1 MSQAFARPNTL
12 DQGLGEDPY
21 FYMTLLYVR
30 FLQGV
35 FNFLP
40 PGEFHWEPDNER
52 TEVVIVGEAPL
63 NQEVAGKRPVI
74 TTIMGPS
81 SATGLGI
88 DNMQTFDFRT
98 GERRRTDLI
107 SGYLVTYCVAES
119 DTVAMRLA
127 HIVSHQTR
135 VHQRLLEGRGGF
147 HQIARP
153 APSVNQPSPPGALV
167 QGDPKNLTMVQVN
180 IPFHFQWTWKTTPT
194 LQPPQLRSL
203 AQIMGQDRAIDYPY
217 ASPVKVERVKLAI
230 STNPVLVR
238 RIGGD
243 FAYRPTT
250 VEVGTGI
257 RRFQLTDLLP
267 RPPDEEP

>member
-1 MSQAFARPNTL
+1 VSQAFSRPASL

-21 FYMTLLYVR
+21 FYMTKLYIR

-40 PGEFHWEPDNER
+40 SGHFHWEPDVEQ
-52 TEVVIVGEAPL
+52 TQIIIVGEAPL
-63 NQEVAGKRPVI
+63 NQEVAGKRPII
-74 TTIMGPS
+74 TVIMGPS

-88 DNMQTFDFRT
+88 DNMQTFDFKT

-107 SGYLVTYCVAES
+107 SGYMVAYCVAES
-119 DTVAMRLA
+119 DIVAMRLA
-127 HIVSHQTR
+127 HIVSHETR

-153 APSVNQPSPPGALV
+153 APSINQPSPPGALV

-180 IPFHFQWTWKTTPT
+180 IPFHFQWTWVTTPT
-194 LQPPQLRSL
+194 EQSPHLRNL
-203 AQIMGQDRAIDYPY
+203 GQVMGQDRAIDYPY
-217 ASPVKVERVKLAI
+217 ASPVKLERVKLAI
-230 STNPVLVR
+230 STTPVLVR
-238 RIGGD
+238 RIGG
-243 FAYRPTT
+243 ANSSHPTT
-250 VEVGTGI
+250 VEVGTEI

-267 RPPDEEP
+267 RPPEEP